1 MVTLLIIADDFT
13 GALDSSVHFARRQIS
28 TLVTTDR
35 QVDFSRLAPGLQVL
49 AIDAETRHLP
59 GAQAYRT
66 VLDIAR
72 RAVRAGVPCLYKKT
86 DSTLR
91 GNVGAEL
98 SAVMDAAPGRP
109 LLFAPAFPGNGRT
122 TVQGRQYF
130 QGRPIHETVFAQ
142 DPLEPITT
150 SSIAEIIGRQSG
162 CPVHSV
168 PAGRTG
174 VPPRQDG
181 GIYVFDASTQEDLD
195 RLGRAAVASPRP
207 LLAGGSASL
216 ADSLSRLL
224 PLRKSRRPPPAH
236 HGSLLFLVGSVNQI
250 SLDQAAYAAGVG
262 YPLVRLTFEQQ
273 MDRGYFQRPDSV
285 GILDEIS
292 ACLRQKRRCIVS
304 TLNNREQL
312 QSSTRF
318 ASRFMVEGGAVSAQV
333 AANMGRL
340 AQAVLGREPDTSIV
354 IFGGDTLLG
363 VMEQIGCRSIVPL
376 DELQP
381 GVVLSEA
388 AYQGRALLLVTKAG
402 GFGSLQVIPQIDS
415 CLRAAAGNVNSEK
428 GEGA

>member
-1 MVTLLIIADDFT
+1 MITLLIIADDFT
-13 GALDSSVHFARRQIS
+13 GALDSSVQFAKQHIP
-28 TLVTTDR
+28 TMVTTDR
-35 QVDFSRLAPGLQVL
+35 QIDLSALAPELEVL

-59 GAQAYRT
+59 GERAYQV

-72 RAVRAGVPCLYKKT
+72 RAIGAGIPCLYKKT

-98 SAVMDAAPGRP
+98 SAVMDAAPGLP
-109 LLFAPAFPGNGRT
+109 LLFAPAFPSNGRT
-122 TVQGRQYF
+122 TVLGRQYF

-142 DPLEPITT
+142 DPLEPVTT

-162 CPVHSV
+162 YPVRSL
-168 PAGRTG
+168 PAGCSGGLPREGG
-174 VPPRQDG
+174 V
-181 GIYVFDASTQEDLD
+181 IYAFDASTQEDLD
-195 RLGRAAVASPRP
+195 RLGRTAVDAPHP

-224 PLRKSRRPPPAH
+224 PLRRVRRAPPARYD
-236 HGSLLFLVGSVNQI
+236 SLLFLVGSVNQI
-250 SLDQAAYAAGVG
+250 SLDQAAYAAGMG

-273 MDRGYFQRPDSV
+273 MDRGYYQRPDSV

-292 ACLRQKRRCIVS
+292 ACLRQKRRCIVT
-304 TLNNREQL
+304 TLNSREQL
-312 QSSTRF
+312 RASSQF
-318 ASRFMVEGGAVSAQV
+318 ASRFRVERGGISAQV

-340 AQAVLGREPDTSIV
+340 AQAVLGREPGTSIV

-376 DELQP
+376 EEFQP

-388 AYQGRALLLVTKAG
+388 ACRGRELLLVTKAG
-402 GFGSLQVIPQIDS
+402 GFGALQAIPEIDS
-415 CLRAAAGNVNSEK
+415 CLRAAARSLNSEK